1 MTIRSTSHA
10 VRKLRD
16 KGLDEAT
23 AQAIIEVVRD
33 DIRDELR
40 EAEKRNRADLQDIEE
55 RNRADIEAVEKR
67 NSAHLKGELKVVEA
81 KNLAEIQKA
90 LFYFFIT
97 LVGGASIIAF
107 ILVIAYAAA
116 NG

>member
-1 MTIRSTSHA
+1 MTVRSTSQA
-10 VRKLRD
+10 VQKLRD
-16 KGLDEAT
+16 RGLDEAT

-40 EAEKRNRADLQDIEE
+40 EAEK

-90 LFYFFIT
+90 LFYFFMA

-107 ILVIAYAAA
+107 ILTIAYAAA